1 MPVAKGQEGEM
12 TPSSATSLLTPT
24 PYKCRCPAY
33 HLPARHGVSDLA
45 APPDPAPTL
54 PRGLAMHTSVMSSL
68 RLPEMPSTLGNPLSP
83 KVYMPSKVG
92 GRLTVPYPCPIISD
106 NLGPAAMP
114 SEMAEAM
121 MTTMPPKSA

>member
-1 MPVAKGQEGEM
+1 M
-12 TPSSATSLLTPT
+12 TPSSATSLLTPA
-24 PYKCRCPAY
+24 PYKRRCPAY
-33 HLPARHGVSDLA
+33 HLPARHGVSGLA

-54 PRGLAMHTSVMSSL
+54 PRGLAMHT
-68 RLPEMPSTLGNPLSP
+68 P

-121 MTTMPPKSA
+121 MTTMPPKSARSWNFRPESSF